1 MHTKPHLARLESLAL
16 RRGDI
21 ADGCLIL
28 HLAIGSLSE
37 DTNLRPANNKGVA
50 FVANGKQTVLLSLAE
65 RFWSGRVVV
74 VGVAF
79 LLVLLVAR
87 L

>member
-1 MHTKPHLARLESLAL
+1 
-16 RRGDI
+16 
-21 ADGCLIL
+21 L
-28 HLAIGSLSE
+28 HLAICPLPE
-37 DTNLRPANNKGVA
+37 DTNLRPANNKSVA
-50 FVANGKQTVLLSLAE
+50 LVADGKQTVLLPLAE